1 MSSGS
6 VARRYARAL
15 FDLSVDAK
23 STDEVARD
31 LQSLGDALDGM
42 ALDDFAPG
50 ALDLQ
55 LRERIGNAIAAK
67 LGGSALVGNFVR
79 LVAQRD
85 RLAEL
90 PAIRDWFQRIRDQA
104 EGRVRIDVASSA
116 PLAAPQLE
124 KIVETFSKLAGR
136 RVTAN
141 TRVDATLLGGAVVE
155 MEGRVF
161 DGSVRTALKRLSER
175 MAGGTAAAAT
185 QL

>member
-1 MSSGS
+1 MRSGS

-15 FDLSVDAK
+15 FDLSVESKA
-23 STDEVARD
+23 TDEVSAD
-31 LQSLGDALDGM
+31 LVALGDAIAGLP
-42 ALDDFAPG
+42 LDDLAAG
-50 ALDLQ
+50 ALDAR
-55 LRERIGNAIAAK
+55 LRERIGESIAAK
-67 LGGSALVGNFVR
+67 LGGSALIGNFIR

-90 PAIRDWFQRIRDQA
+90 PAIRDWFQRLRDQA
-104 EGRVRIDVASSA
+104 EGRVRIDVVTSS
-116 PLAAPQLE
+116 PLAPAQLD

-141 TRVDATLLGGAVVE
+141 SRVDAALLGGAVVE

-161 DGSVRTALKRLSER
+161 DGSVRTTLRRLSDR
-175 MAGGTAAAAT
+175 MAGGAAAGPT